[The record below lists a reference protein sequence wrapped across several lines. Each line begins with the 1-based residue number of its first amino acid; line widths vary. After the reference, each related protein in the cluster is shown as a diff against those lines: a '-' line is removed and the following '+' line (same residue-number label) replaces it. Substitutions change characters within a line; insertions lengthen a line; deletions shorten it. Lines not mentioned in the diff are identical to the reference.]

1 MTFPPYDLRYRLVKT
16 RRSDAVQRRWPL
28 RPLSNRACRLGPY
41 WVSVDCREGKV
52 ARVELGTRGSRDD
65 RGLAKDLEGVLRGGR
80 VPEHL
85 NVDASGLSA
94 FTRKVLDSCATIR
107 PGQVMTYSGLA
118 KAVGRPRAAR
128 AVGQVMANNP
138 FALLIPCHRVVGAD
152 RSLHGFGGGL
162 GMKEWLLARE
172 GWEFEGRGS
181 GRRLAE
187 RSQKSDTRSQNAEV
201 PAGSRSRAGARSG

>member
-1 MTFPPYDLRYRLVKT
+1 VKK
-16 RRSDAVQRRWPL
+16 RSPDAVQRRWPL
-28 RPLSNRACRLGPY
+28 RPLSNRACRLGPH
-41 WVSVDCREGKV
+41 WVSVDSRDGKV
-52 ARVELGTRGSRDD
+52 TGVELGARGSRDD
-65 RGLAKDLEGVLRGGR
+65 RDLAKDLEGVLGGGM
-80 VPEHL
+80 VPGHL

-94 FTRKVLDSCATIR
+94 FTRKVLDSCAGIR

-152 RSLHGFGGGL
+152 YSLHGFGGGL

-172 GWEFEGRGS
+172 GWEFEGRGR
-181 GRRLAE
+181 GRRLVE
-187 RSQKSDTRSQNAEV
+187 RSQKPDTRSQNAEV
-201 PAGSRSRAGARSG
+201 PAGGRRRAGARRG